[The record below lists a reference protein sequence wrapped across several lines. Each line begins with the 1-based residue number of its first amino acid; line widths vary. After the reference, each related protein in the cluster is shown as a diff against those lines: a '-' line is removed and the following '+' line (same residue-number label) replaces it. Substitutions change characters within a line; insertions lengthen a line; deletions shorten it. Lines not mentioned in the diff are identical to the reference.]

1 MSFTEQLPVQP
12 DASALM
18 AEAREVNSVAEK
30 VVTVGFALFGLI
42 IITACAP
49 IRPTYP
55 RSLSSDLFI

>member
-18 AEAREVNSVAEK
+18 AEAREVNGVAEK

-49 IRPTYP
+49 TILPTIP
-55 RSLSSDLFI
+55 LF

>member
-49 IRPTYP
+49 TAIPTIGP
-55 RSLSSDLFI
+55 RSLLF

>member
-18 AEAREVNSVAEK
+18 AEAREVNGVAEK
-30 VVTVGFALFGLI
+30 IVTVGFALFGLI

-49 IRPTYP
+49 HPTHLP
-55 RSLSSDLFI
+55 TIPLF